1 MLLYGLFMNE
11 NYSRCYFEGR
21 VAQVN
26 YFYSIGLYIR
36 PIVTDN
42 DGALFSFIYKLPSYP
57 NQ

>member
-1 MLLYGLFMNE
+1 MNE

-42 DGALFSFIYKLPSYP
+42 DGALFFFHLQTSILS
-57 NQ
+57 